1 MTRIAITFAGF
12 LLAGQTALAAEQPP
26 QINLEPTCTVAA
38 AGVSGRSRDAC
49 MNDEKAAHKTLN
61 DKWKSFTV
69 TQQRRCTDLV
79 HMGGPPSY
87 VELLTCL
94 EMAEQAR
101 QIPDRDL
108 LNGKSPKLTE

>member
-1 MTRIAITFAGF
+1 MMR
-12 LLAGQTALAAEQPP
+12 TALILAATLVGAPAAFAAEQPP

-49 MNDEKAAHKTLN
+49 MNDEKTAQQTLN
-61 DKWKSFTV
+61 EKWNNFTAA
-69 TQQRRCTDLV
+69 QQRRCSDLV

-101 QIPDRDL
+101 QIPDRDQ
-108 LNGKSPKLTE
+108 LNGKSQKLTD

>member
-1 MTRIAITFAGF
+1 MMRIAVSFTGM
-12 LLAGQTALAAEQPP
+12 LLGLQAVAAAERPP
-26 QINLEPTCTVAA
+26 QIDLEPTCTVAA

-49 MNDEKAAHKTLN
+49 MNDEKAAQQTLN
-61 DKWKSFTV
+61 EKWKSFTV
-69 TQQRRCTDLV
+69 AQQRRCSDLV

-108 LNGKSPKLTE
+108 LNGKSQKLTD